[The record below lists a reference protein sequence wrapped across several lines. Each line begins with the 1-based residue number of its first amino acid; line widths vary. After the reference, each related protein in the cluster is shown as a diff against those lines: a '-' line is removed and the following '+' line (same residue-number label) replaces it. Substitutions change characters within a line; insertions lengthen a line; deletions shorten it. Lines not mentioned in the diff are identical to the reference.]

1 MLIAVISPEPS
12 IIGLMNEIIANI
24 INIIIN
30 ASTNPY
36 IIPPA
41 LSNCFIIGRSVINED
56 SALTNINAILAIINR
71 PIATPT
77 FTAVVDICCA
87 TWFTTVCFVS
97 FTATSIDS
105 FI

>member
-1 MLIAVISPEPS
+1 MLIAVINPEPS
-12 IIGLMNEIIANI
+12 IIGLINEIIANI

-41 LSNCFIIGRSVINED
+41 LSNCFIIGKSVINED
-56 SALTNINAILAIINR
+56 SALTNINAILAIMNKL
-71 PIATPT
+71 IATPT
-77 FTAVVDICCA
+77 LTAVFDICSA
-87 TWFTTVCFVS
+87 TVFITVCFVS
-97 FTATSIDS
+97 FTEVSIDS